1 MSSGKKKNK
10 HPNINTNSF
19 LKTVLSVFTY
29 NPYQAYN
36 FRQVAHALG
45 ISDKPTRN
53 LIKQMLN
60 NLADSEALIPVSRG
74 RFKLNPG
81 NISPEVK
88 NAVIKGR
95 VDMKQTGKAYV
106 LSKEVDD
113 DVFISFNNTNH
124 ALHGDL
130 VEVQLFPKRRGKKLE
145 GQIRSILKR
154 NKTEFVGTVEKS
166 NNYAFLIADN
176 KNMPVDIYIP
186 KEKQHKVKNGQKAI
200 ARITDW
206 PDHLNNPFG
215 EIVQVLGTPGN
226 NEVEMNSILS
236 EFDFP
241 LKFPKE
247 VLKETDQIGE
257 TISEKEKKSRRD
269 FREVFTCTIDPADAK
284 DFDDALSIE
293 KTNDGLWQIGIHIA
307 DVSHYIKP
315 GSALDKEAFKRAT
328 SVYLVDRVVPMLPE
342 KLSNKV
348 CSLRPEE
355 EKLTFSAVFDMDET
369 GNVHN
374 QWFGKTLIKSD
385 RRFVYDE
392 VQQIIE
398 SGEGAYASEI
408 LLLNN
413 IAQKLRNDRFRK
425 GSINFK
431 STEVKFDLDE
441 TGKPIG
447 AHIKEQKES
456 NQLVEEF
463 MLLANRKVAEKM
475 ARRRGKQKPRTF
487 VFRVHDEPNP
497 EKLQALTSFVNRLG
511 YKMQTNSRM
520 GLAKSF
526 NQLFEQVEGKGEE
539 NMIETIAVR
548 TMAKAEYSVQ
558 NIGHYGLAFKYYTH
572 FTSPIRRYPDLM
584 VHRLLERSLKK
595 MQDVNAAEFEDK
607 CIHASEVE
615 RKAIE
620 AERAS
625 VKYKQV
631 EYMLGQVGKEFNGIV
646 SGVSKWG
653 LFVQLD
659 EAKAEGLIPLG
670 EMDDDFYI
678 LDDEN
683 YRVVGRKHGDTYSL
697 GDRIRIRIQ
706 SIDLKK
712 KQMNFALVN

>member
-1 MSSGKKKNK
+1 MSFRKKKSK
-10 HPNINTNSF
+10 QPNINTNSF

-29 NPYQAYN
+29 NPYQVYN
-36 FRQVAHALG
+36 FRQVSHALG

-60 NLADSEALIPVSRG
+60 NLADSGALIPVSRG
-74 RFKLNPG
+74 KYKLNPD

-88 NAVIKGR
+88 KAVIKGR

-106 LSKEVDD
+106 SSQELDD
-113 DVFISFNNTNH
+113 DVFIAFNNTNH

-130 VEVQLFPKRRGKKLE
+130 VEVQLFPKRKGRKLE
-145 GQIRSILKR
+145 GQIRKILER
-154 NKTEFVGTVEKS
+154 NKTEFVGTIDKS
-166 NNYAFLIADN
+166 NNYAFLIPDN

-186 KEKQHKVKNGQKAI
+186 KEKQNKVKDGQKAI

-215 EIVQVLGTPGN
+215 EIVDILGTPGN

-241 LKFPKE
+241 LKFPKG
-247 VLKETDQIGE
+247 VLTETDKI
-257 TISEKEKKSRRD
+257 KEDFSDKVKKTRKD
-269 FREVFTCTIDPADAK
+269 FRDVFTCTIDPVDAK
-284 DFDDALSIE
+284 DFDDALSVQ
-293 KTNDGLWQIGIHIA
+293 KTEDGLWQIGIHIA
-307 DVSHYIKP
+307 DVSHYIQP
-315 GSALDKEAFKRAT
+315 GSALDQEAFKRAT

-355 EKLTFSAVFDMDET
+355 DKLTFSAVFDMDET
-369 GNVHN
+369 GKVHN
-374 QWFGKTLIKSD
+374 QWFGKTLTRSD
-385 RRFVYDE
+385 KRFVYED

-398 SGEGAYASEI
+398 KGEGDHATEM
-408 LLLNN
+408 LLLNK
-413 IAQKLRNDRFRK
+413 IAQKLRSERFQK

-441 TGKPIG
+441 NGKPIG

-497 EKLQALTSFVNRLG
+497 DKLQALTSFVNRLG
-511 YKMQTNSRM
+511 YKMQTNSRT

-526 NQLFEQVEGKGEE
+526 NQLFKQVEGKGEE

-584 VHRLLERSLKK
+584 VHRLLERSLMK
-595 MQDVNAAEFEDK
+595 MQDVNAAEVEDK
-607 CIHASEVE
+607 CIHASEME

-631 EYMLGQVGKEFNGIV
+631 EYMLDKVGKEFNGIV

-659 EAKAEGLIPLG
+659 EAKAEGLIPMG
-670 EMDDDFYI
+670 DMDDDFYI

-683 YRVVGRKHGDTYSL
+683 YRIVGRKHGDSYSL
-697 GDRIRIRIQ
+697 GDRIRVRIQ